1 MKNLNRAF
9 IDDLLSR
16 IDIVEIINDRVNLKQ
31 QGNSYKGLCPFH
43 AENTPS
49 FTVSNSKQFYHC
61 YGCGASGDV
70 IKFLQEYEGLTFVEA
85 VEKLALQANIKIP
98 ETNSDH
104 SDYHDRLIKV
114 NNFVSSLFKKNLEN
128 NTKAQKYLESRNI
141 TNKEIELFSIGFA
154 NDSWDTITQI
164 LKQKKILKEGKE
176 LGLLTES
183 KGKTYDR
190 FRNRIIFPIKNT
202 MGNVIAFGGR
212 TLDKNETAKYIN
224 SPESKLFY
232 NSSQVYGLFESK
244 QSINK
249 KNQIIVVEGYT
260 DVISLH
266 ANGFKNVVATLGT
279 AFTKSHL
286 NKILR
291 YTKNIIF
298 CFDGDEA
305 GKKAAWKAL
314 INSLSEIRD
323 NIDIEFTFLP
333 DGKDPDQLC
342 MQNGKE
348 SFQDLLSTSMPFSE
362 FLFDNLKINLD
373 LTKVEDKSKFITS
386 ITSFIQQIPVG
397 VFRTLMEEKLS
408 TLTNIERGEL
418 FRSIQTKDAKPSDTK
433 LEKDLVADVS
443 EDYILSILLEY
454 PSLLSPY
461 EDKIFPLIENATIK
475 NILKKISMLNK
486 KNDKNNASIIMEN
499 LPEEKDFIQD
509 HITKELVDKDI
520 ESSSETLK
528 SVILTLEKRYLENE
542 YFSILQKHSN
552 GEKLTEKEKKLMKDF
567 KK

>member
-1 MKNLNRAF
+1 MKNIDRAF

-16 IDIVEIINDRVNLKQ
+16 IDIVEIINDKVKLKQ

-49 FTVSNSKQFYHC
+49 FNVSSSKQFYHC
-61 YGCGASGDV
+61 FGCGASGDA

-85 VEKLALQANIKIP
+85 VEKLALQVNMQIP
-98 ETNSDH
+98 ETNNNQSDH
-104 SDYHDRLIKV
+104 SNRLIKI
-114 NNFVSSLFKKNLEN
+114 NNFASSLFKKNLEN
-128 NTKAQKYLESRNI
+128 NTKAQKYLELRNI
-141 TNKEIELFSIGFA
+141 SQQEIELFDLGFA
-154 NDSWDTITQI
+154 NDSWDNLT
-164 LKQKKILKEGKE
+164 KVFEQKKIIKEGKE
-176 LGLLTES
+176 LGLLTEN

-212 TLDKNETAKYIN
+212 ALEKSEKAKYIN

-232 NSSQVYGLFESK
+232 KSSQVYGLFEGK
-244 QSINK
+244 QDINK
-249 KNQIIVVEGYT
+249 KDEIIIVEGYT

-266 ANGFKNVVATLGT
+266 VNGFKNVVATLGT
-279 AFTKSHL
+279 AFTKLHL
-286 NKILR
+286 NKVLR

-314 INSLSEIRD
+314 INSLTEIRD
-323 NIDIEFTFLP
+323 NINIKFTFLP

-348 SFQDLLSTSMPFSE
+348 NFQNLLSSSIPLSD
-362 FLFDNLKINLD
+362 FLFENLKIGLD
-373 LTKVEDKSKFITS
+373 LNNVEDKSKFISS
-386 ITSFIQQIPVG
+386 ITNLIKLIPIG

-408 TLTNIERGEL
+408 NLTNIERVEL
-418 FRSIQTKDAKPSDTK
+418 FNIDKKKDTK
-433 LEKDLVADVS
+433 IQETKSKENVNNVS

-454 PSLLSPY
+454 PYLLNSF
-461 EDKIFPLIENATIK
+461 EDKILKYIK
-475 NILKKISMLNK
+475 DARIKKIIEKISEINK
-486 KNDKNNASIIMEN
+486 KNDKNNASIIIEN
-499 LPEEKDFIQD
+499 LPDEKDFLQD
-509 HITKELVDKDI
+509 HITKELVDKDMKA
-520 ESSSETLK
+520 SSETLK
-528 SVILTLEKRYLENE
+528 SVISTIEKRHLEDE
-542 YFSILQKHSN
+542 YFVILQKHSN
-552 GEKLTEKEKKLMKDF
+552 GEQLTEEEKSLLKNF

>member
-61 YGCGASGDV
+61 FGCGASGDV

-114 NNFVSSLFKKNLEN
+114 NNFVSSLFQKNLEN

-232 NSSQVYGLFESK
+232 KSSQVYGLFESK

-433 LEKDLVADVS
+433 LEKDLVVDVS
-443 EDYILSILLEY
+443 EDYMLSILLEY

-552 GEKLTEKEKKLMKDF
+552 GEKLTEKEKKLLKDF